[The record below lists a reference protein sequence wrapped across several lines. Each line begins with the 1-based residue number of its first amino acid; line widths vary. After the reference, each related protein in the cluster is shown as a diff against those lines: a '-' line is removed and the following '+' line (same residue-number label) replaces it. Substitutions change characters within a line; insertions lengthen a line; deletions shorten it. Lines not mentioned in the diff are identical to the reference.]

1 MKSTCIC
8 LLLAFFLVGC
18 AELGTQGNGS
28 AGKSVPAVVFQST
41 DASYILACME
51 ELQGIKRSEFNR
63 YFKTLAAGI
72 DQRPDRD
79 KLRLICLSL
88 NPKASYKQFRL
99 GFTLLQ
105 RYIESHPEN
114 RADLKGLLALAARL
128 DQAKIQRWTGRKKLE
143 EEKKGLEQ
151 KIDELNNELQQREVR
166 IHELQQQ
173 IEQLKNIENIIK
185 SREHSAVG
193 TGSYD

>member
-1 MKSTCIC
+1 MKSMSIC

-18 AELGTQGNGS
+18 AELGVRGNVS

-51 ELQGIKRSEFNR
+51 ELQGIKKSEFSR
-63 YFKTLAAGI
+63 YFKTLSAGI
-72 DQRPDRD
+72 DQRPDED

-88 NPKASYKQFRL
+88 NPKASYKQFRM
-99 GFTLLQ
+99 GVTVLQ
-105 RYIESHPEN
+105 SYIESHPGN
-114 RADLKGLLALAARL
+114 RADLKGLLALAGRL
-128 DQAKIQRWTGRKKLE
+128 DQAKIQRWSGRKKLK
-143 EEKKGLEQ
+143 EEKKNLEQ

-185 SREHSAVG
+185 NREHSAVG
-193 TGSYD
+193 KGSYD